1 MHGRSRAPGR
11 SRMVKDP
18 RRVVGRSGE
27 DAAAAWYEA
36 AGYDVL
42 DRNWRVREGEL
53 DLVVRGDGT
62 IAFCEV
68 KTRRGD
74 AFGSPAEA
82 VDFRKQQRIR
92 MLAARGLAEHGSS
105 GSTLRFDVAA
115 VRPDGRGSW
124 SVDVLTNA
132 F

>member
-1 MHGRSRAPGR
+1 VSDA
-11 SRMVKDP
+11 

-36 AGYDVL
+36 AGYEVL

-53 DLVVRGDGT
+53 DLVVRRSGT

-74 AFGSPAEA
+74 AFGLPAEA
-82 VDFRKQQRIR
+82 VTRRKQQRLR
-92 MLAARGLAEHGSS
+92 LLAGRWLSEHGSA
-105 GSTLRFDVAA
+105 GSTLRFDVAE
-115 VRPDGRGSW
+115 VKPSGRGW
-124 SVDVLTNA
+124 NVDVLTNV

>member
-1 MHGRSRAPGR
+1 
-11 SRMVKDP
+11 MVKDA

-27 DAAAAWYEA
+27 DAAAAWYES

-53 DLVVRGDGT
+53 DLVVRDATT

-74 AFGSPAEA
+74 AFGIPAEA
-82 VDFRKQQRIR
+82 VTFRKQQRLR
-92 MLAARGLAEHGSS
+92 LLAARWLSEHGSA
-105 GSTLRFDVAA
+105 GATLRFDVAD
-115 VRPDGRGSW
+115 VRPDGRAGW
-124 SVDVLTNA
+124 KVDVLTNA

>member
-1 MHGRSRAPGR
+1 VSDA
-11 SRMVKDP
+11 
-18 RRVVGRSGE
+18 RRLVGQSGE

-36 AGYDVL
+36 AGYQVL

-53 DLVVRGDGT
+53 DLVVRGPGT

-74 AFGSPAEA
+74 AFGTPAEA
-82 VDFRKQQRIR
+82 VNFRKQQQLRR
-92 MLAARGLAEHGSS
+92 LAGRWLAGHAAG
-105 GSTLRFDVAA
+105 GATLRFDVAS
-115 VRPDGRGSW
+115 VRPDGRGGW
-124 SVDVLTNA
+124 VVDVLTNA